1 MIKGTDTKIIRILPA
16 SVTDI
21 VYFIQNSIF
30 YLFPRR
36 EIPSLIM
43 DIPVLVNVEHN
54 IKCDGQFPKGKNWP
68 QGNLVP
74 DLSVDGYCAKSA
86 LYRL

>member
-1 MIKGTDTKIIRILPA
+1 LRSIIHIPITLFLVSFLIGQDDPPA
-16 SVTDI
+16 ESKSVQGAFGAVTT
-21 VYFIQNSIF
+21 
-30 YLFPRR
+30 
-36 EIPSLIM
+36 E
-43 DIPVLVNVEHN
+43 
-54 IKCDGQFPKGKNWP
+54 GKNWP